1 MANLDTLMN
10 IAGVEGAFR
19 FSPKGELQEQRI
31 ASGSKLNDTV
41 LDLLCHVCVANMAIA
56 TMQARG
62 WEKVTGMQGFY
73 PVNGFSLVGFE
84 WTAVVNDEYGVVV
97 PNNKVDYDRIYS
109 VLNG

>member
-19 FSPKGELQEQRI
+19 FSPKGELQEHRI
-31 ASGSKLNDTV
+31 ANGSKLNDTV

-73 PVNGFSLVGFE
+73 PVKGFSLVGFE

-97 PNNKVDYDRIYS
+97 PNNKVDYDHIYS

>member
-1 MANLDTLMN
+1 MAKLDTLMN

-19 FSPKGELQEQRI
+19 FSPKGELQEHRI
-31 ASGSKLNDTV
+31 ANGSKLNDTV

-62 WEKVTGMQGFY
+62 WEKITGMQGFY

-97 PNNKVDYDRIYS
+97 PNNKVDYDLIYS